1 MTAWDWMILPLRRYA
16 RFNGRARPREYW
28 MFVLLVVLALVALSI
43 LETALGLAVTEQWV
57 RTGPWGA
64 SAIYRTHGG
73 PLTGLFALGMMGGG
87 DVKLLGALALWFPW
101 QVLMALVMLMA
112 VLGGAVTLVVLIH
125 HRIAKKAGQP
135 EIPYGVAIS
144 LAALWVI
151 GERYL
156 NQFA

>member
-1 MTAWDWMILPLRRYA
+1 MTILDWMILPLRRYA

-73 PLTGLFALGMMGGG
+73 PLTGHPHSPSGG
-87 DVKLLGALALWFPW
+87 DGA
-101 QVLMALVMLMA
+101 
-112 VLGGAVTLVVLIH
+112 
-125 HRIAKKAGQP
+125 
-135 EIPYGVAIS
+135 
-144 LAALWVI
+144 AA
-151 GERYL
+151 
-156 NQFA
+156 A

>member
-1 MTAWDWMILPLRRYA
+1 MTILDWMILPLRRYA

-73 PLTGLFALGMMGGG
+73 PLTGLFALGI
-87 DVKLLGALALWFPW
+87 LIPHLA
-101 QVLMALVMLMA
+101 VMVRRLQSP
-112 VLGGAVTLVVLIH
+112 V
-125 HRIAKKAGQP
+125 
-135 EIPYGVAIS
+135 
-144 LAALWVI
+144 
-151 GERYL
+151 YL
-156 NQFA
+156 FL

>member
-1 MTAWDWMILPLRRYA
+1 MTALDWMILPLRRYA

-73 PLTGLFALGMMGGG
+73 PLTGLFALGILIPHLAVMVRRLHDTDRSGWWL
-87 DVKLLGALALWFPW
+87 LLGLLP
-101 QVLMALVMLMA
+101 L
-112 VLGGAVTLVVLIH
+112 LGGLVLLIFF
-125 HRIAKKAGQP
+125 I
-135 EIPYGVAIS
+135 
-144 LAALWVI
+144 I
-151 GERYL
+151 GGTRGPNRFGPDPIEVGEDRL
-156 NQFA
+156 